1 MMLSFNLQI
10 QMMTNGERRTQL
22 YCSVVGCCRNV
33 LKCVRYFSIFLTSHR
48 LADTGLECIILVCR
62 KSAVGL
68 PTVGVPYVNSKQPP
82 SSCFLEKTNY
92 FKLDRRPKTEDR
104 KPTTTKNALLT
115 NHQPSQHGNLDEYYV
130 PFPSIYQHDVHA
142 VDSTSCFLRTCGQ

>member
-1 MMLSFNLQI
+1 MAD
-10 QMMTNGERRTQL
+10 GD
-22 YCSVVGCCRNV
+22 VGCCCNV
-33 LKCVRYFSIFLTSHR
+33 INNVFIHYFSIFLTSSHR

-92 FKLDRRPKTEDR
+92 FKLDRRPKTNNQQQPQR
-104 KPTTTKNALLT
+104 TRYLPITHHHNMATLMNIMFHSHPFINTTFMQWTALLASCE
-115 NHQPSQHGNLDEYYV
+115 QADSKSYYDL
-130 PFPSIYQHDVHA
+130 F
-142 VDSTSCFLRTCGQ
+142 